1 MQAIERT
8 PPLAST
14 SRIVAVGSAKAE
26 TTTEAETAAKAANLV
41 STMSGIDK
49 LLSDMAAE
57 EMDATTEKVMAGLP
71 D

>member
-1 MQAIERT
+1 
-8 PPLAST
+8 
-14 SRIVAVGSAKAE
+14 VAVGSAKAE